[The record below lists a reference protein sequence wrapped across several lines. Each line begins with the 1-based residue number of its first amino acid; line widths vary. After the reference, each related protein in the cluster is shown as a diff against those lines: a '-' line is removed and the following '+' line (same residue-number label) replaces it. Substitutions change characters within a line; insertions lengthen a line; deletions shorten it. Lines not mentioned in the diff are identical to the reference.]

1 MALRNRKQEE
11 TSKLLGV
18 NQVDEESDLELGA
31 FTALQNWV
39 QSEIYSIK
47 KKRGVVS
54 LDARFLITED
64 EIQIITEDGH
74 PIIIEEG
81 TVTIPDTFLLI
92 TTEDSE
98 PILIETGIS
107 LTTEGV

>member
-31 FTALQNWV
+31 FTLLQNWI
-39 QSEIYSIK
+39 QAEIYSVK
-47 KKRGVVS
+47 KKRGVTT
-54 LDARFLITED
+54 LAARFLITED
-64 EIQIITEDGH
+64 EIQLITDDGH

-81 TVTIPDTFLLI
+81 TVTIPDTVLLI
-92 TTEDSE
+92 STEDSA